1 MIDKEAIDIMA
12 RTIYGE
18 ARGEE
23 EEGQIAVGN
32 VIKNRVKKK
41 TRYGRNIKDVCLK
54 AWQFSCWNHKD
65 PNFKI
70 ISSLD
75 RRNKTFVKLLATA
88 EQILNNDV
96 KDNTKRSTHYHTSA
110 IKPKWSKGLTPIVTI
125 GNHLF
130 YNNVR

>member
-41 TRYGRNIKDVCLK
+41 
-54 AWQFSCWNHKD
+54 
-65 PNFKI
+65 
-70 ISSLD
+70 
-75 RRNKTFVKLLATA
+75 
-88 EQILNNDV
+88 
-96 KDNTKRSTHYHTSA
+96 
-110 IKPKWSKGLTPIVTI
+110 GLSIERPFLT
-125 GNHLF
+125 
-130 YNNVR
+130 

>member
-41 TRYGRNIKDVCLK
+41 TWYGKNIKDVCLK
-54 AWQFSCWNHKD
+54 AWQSSCWNHKD

-125 GNHLF
+125 VNHIF